1 MSYVVPR
8 EKPTECRYCTF
19 MDRIS
24 YDCRL
29 MYQND
34 YPDFK
39 SQYENCPLQSLS
51 KIEKELNGKTP
62 EEQYD
67 FIYELLNKYGLSFT
81 DSKEAI
87 IEWLKG

>member
-8 EKPTECRYCTF
+8 EKPTECRYCPF

-39 SQYENCPLQSLS
+39 SQYENCPL
-51 KIEKELNGKTP
+51 IEIKFDMEQMETVVKMMKEK
-62 EEQYD
+62 
-67 FIYELLNKYGLSFT
+67 
-81 DSKEAI
+81 
-87 IEWLKG
+87 

>member
-8 EKPTECRYCTF
+8 EKPTECRYCPF

-39 SQYENCPLQSLS
+39 SQYENCPLHPLS

-67 FIYELLNKYGLSFT
+67 FIYKLLNIYGLAFT
-81 DSKEAI
+81 DSKKAI